1 MNDVYILA
9 IETSC
14 DETSMAIVKN
24 GREVVSLTTLTQ
36 MDTHASFGGV
46 VPEIASRMH
55 TENITMVLDETLRKS
70 GMKIEDL
77 SAIAVTYAP
86 GLLGSLLVGV
96 ECAKTL
102 SLVYQKPLIAV
113 NHTMGHIYANNVE
126 HEILYPTLALIVSG
140 GHTDLLVLKSETE
153 MEFLG
158 STIDDS
164 IGEVYD
170 KVAKVLGMPYPGG
183 PNIDRSALKGEDT
196 YSLPRPMKEDG
207 YDFSFSGLKSF
218 IINLVHNEKQRGNEI
233 RVNDMAKSFQVVAV
247 DELIRKVEY
256 AIKTTD
262 MKHFILAGGVSA
274 NKYLRE
280 EMKKLCDAYHI
291 TFHVPNILYCTDNA
305 AMIGCAAYPLFKA
318 KKFADFSL
326 NAKSS
331 ENIKAYIAKELDE

>member
-24 GREVVSLTTLTQ
+24 GNQVESLTILTQ
-36 MDTHASFGGV
+36 MDTHANFGGV

-55 TENITMVLDETLRKS
+55 TENITMVLEETLRKTS
-70 GMKIEDL
+70 LTMDNI

-102 SLVYQKPLIAV
+102 ALVYNKPLIAV
-113 NHTMGHIYANNVE
+113 NHTMGHIYANNIDCKIE
-126 HEILYPTLALIVSG
+126 YPTLALIVSG
-140 GHTDLLVLKSETE
+140 GHTDLLILKSESE
-153 MEFLG
+153 MESLG

-164 IGEVYD
+164 VGEVYD
-170 KVAKVLGMPYPGG
+170 KVARVLGMPYPGG
-183 PNIDRSALKGEDT
+183 PNIEKASLQGCDT
-196 YSLPRPMKEDG
+196 YVLPRPMLDDS
-207 YDFSFSGLKSF
+207 YNFSYSGLKSY

-233 RVNDMAKSFQVVAV
+233 RISDLAKSFQVVAV
-247 DELIRKVEY
+247 DELVRKVEL
-256 AIKTTD
+256 AIKNTGI
-262 MKHFILAGGVSA
+262 KNFILAGGVSA
-274 NKYLRE
+274 NRYLRS
-280 EMKKLCDAYHI
+280 EMEKMCQKYNVS
-291 TFHVPNILYCTDNA
+291 FHVPNILYCTDNA
-305 AMIGCAAYPLFKA
+305 AMIGCAAYPLYKA

-331 ENIKAYIAKELDE
+331 ENIKSYIEKN